1 MANDLRPTD
10 LSGILG
16 QKQIMKALEITI
28 TSAKKRSTCLDHM
41 LFYGPPG
48 TGKTTLSNAIA
59 AEMNCGI
66 QIANGANLRTVKSL
80 IPYVM
85 RIKEGEILFIDE
97 IHRMTKLVEEFM
109 YPIMEDFKV
118 DMSVETKD
126 MVGETISIDIP
137 RFTLIGATTE
147 FGSLSKPLI
156 DRFKHKH
163 TLELYNNT
171 DLRQIVDV
179 NSEKLNLSISEEGS
193 SFVTKISRG
202 TPRIAN
208 ATLEWL
214 RDYQIAEG
222 VPRLLGSHVEAAMD
236 MKGVDTEGLTG
247 MDRKYLKVL
256 QNSAHPLGIN
266 TIVSLTDID
275 RQTIEGIIEPWLL
288 QTNKIA
294 KTGKG
299 RVAT

>member
-28 TSAKKRSTCLDHM
+28 TSAKKRSTWLDHM

-193 SFVTKISRG
+193 NFVTKIS
-202 TPRIAN
+202 
-208 ATLEWL
+208 
-214 RDYQIAEG
+214 
-222 VPRLLGSHVEAAMD
+222 
-236 MKGVDTEGLTG
+236 
-247 MDRKYLKVL
+247 
-256 QNSAHPLGIN
+256 
-266 TIVSLTDID
+266 
-275 RQTIEGIIEPWLL
+275 
-288 QTNKIA
+288 
-294 KTGKG
+294 
-299 RVAT
+299 